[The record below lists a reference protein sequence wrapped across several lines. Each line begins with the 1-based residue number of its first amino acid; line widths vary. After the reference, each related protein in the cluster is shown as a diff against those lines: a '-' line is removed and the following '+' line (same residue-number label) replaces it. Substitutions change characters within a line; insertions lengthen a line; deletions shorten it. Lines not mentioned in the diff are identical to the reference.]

1 MDEMNITSF
10 SSLLSQ
16 TFFLAWRWIML
27 FLHCV
32 LQCFMFFSEM
42 VWSIKV
48 PFSWRK
54 NLTFV
59 GAETGKFYIS
69 HGWLKLC
76 RTYQPFEVRF
86 LLFCCFCSEVE
97 HVIIDWRTMDE
108 MKNAPFSSHVHK
120 AVCRSERTIGFLT
133 VQSQSV
139 EDRVKTRVFMNI
151 ISGCP
156 HPPHPPICKLQR
168 NLQRSNIFQ
177 HSSSSNALHMTLSH
191 PPTPPHPPICKQQR
205 NLQRSNIFQHSSSSN
220 ALHMTL
226 SHPPHPPH
234 PPICKQQRNLQR
246 SNIFQHSSSSNALH
260 MTLSHLPPPPP
271 PPHLYTRTTFL
282 YRVKTEGSSELR
294 GTPSLDPIYIYIY
307 VSWWLNLKLIGFIP
321 GTPKPGKACRLHS

>member
-16 TFFLAWRWIML
+16 TFFWAWRWKML

-97 HVIIDWRTMDE
+97 HVIIDCRTMDE

-120 AVCRSERTIGFLT
+120 GCLKQFAGANAPLVFSRCSRRALGTESRPGFLW
-133 VQSQSV
+133 
-139 EDRVKTRVFMNI
+139 I
-151 ISGCP
+151 
-156 HPPHPPICKLQR
+156 
-168 NLQRSNIFQ
+168 
-177 HSSSSNALHMTLSH
+177 
-191 PPTPPHPPICKQQR
+191 
-205 NLQRSNIFQHSSSSN
+205 
-220 ALHMTL
+220 
-226 SHPPHPPH
+226 
-234 PPICKQQRNLQR
+234 
-246 SNIFQHSSSSNALH
+246 
-260 MTLSHLPPPPP
+260 
-271 PPHLYTRTTFL
+271 
-282 YRVKTEGSSELR
+282 
-294 GTPSLDPIYIYIY
+294 
-307 VSWWLNLKLIGFIP
+307 
-321 GTPKPGKACRLHS
+321 